1 ELDSG
6 QILIDDIDITKLS
19 RQTLREQFGIVLQD
33 TWLFNGSI
41 KDNIA
46 YGNKGVTDE
55 AIYNAARPARAD
67 ELIQKL
73 PDGYDT
79 LSHDKIHI
87 TNFSRQTLRA
97 AGGIV
102 LPETWLFNASIK
114 DNIAYGKK
122 GVTDEAIY
130 NAAKTARADEFIQKL
145 PDGYETILNEEASN
159 ISTG

>member
-1 ELDSG
+1 IQAFLTYSKQLSQPITQTANIAIIIQSTIAAAERVFELLDAEEEIDTGTVRINPENKVGTVEFKDVTFGYRKEPLIQHLNLSVYELDSG

-46 YGNKGVTDE
+46 YG
-55 AIYNAARPARAD
+55 
-67 ELIQKL
+67 
-73 PDGYDT
+73 
-79 LSHDKIHI
+79 
-87 TNFSRQTLRA
+87 
-97 AGGIV
+97 
-102 LPETWLFNASIK
+102 
-114 DNIAYGKK
+114 KK

-145 PDGYETILNEEASN
+145 PDGYE
-159 ISTG
+159 